1 MRKLLL
7 ILICL
12 FVSNEVKS
20 ESDDLYGKNLVC
32 ENTKVDVFLGFKF
45 LKDLQVLKV
54 GFTVD
59 NGPIS
64 INEKLVYKT
73 TIKKIHID
81 LWSIDRF
88 TLEFFDSSKKVGL
101 CKLVKEDVEF
111 SINKIIDKL
120 MKELKS
126 KQKI

>member
-1 MRKLLL
+1 MKKLLL

-12 FVSNEVKS
+12 FVSFEVKS
-20 ESDDLYGKNLVC
+20 ESDDLSGKNLLC
-32 ENTKVDVFLGFKF
+32 EFNKFAGFLGFKF
-45 LKDLQVLKV
+45 LNDSQVLKV
-54 GFTVD
+54 SFTLD
-59 NGPIS
+59 DGLSNFR
-64 INEKLVYKT
+64 EKFGYYT
-73 TIKKIHID
+73 TNTKIHLD
-81 LWSIDRF
+81 HWSIDRV
-88 TLEFFDSSKKVGL
+88 TLEWFEGFKKLGK

>member
-1 MRKLLL
+1 MKKLLL

-12 FVSNEVKS
+12 FVSFEVKS

-32 ENTKVDVFLGFKF
+32 EHRFGILGFKF
-45 LKDLQVLKV
+45 LKDLQVVKV
-54 GFTVD
+54 SFTLD
-59 NGPIS
+59 NGLDGIK
-64 INEKLVYKT
+64 EKFGYYT
-73 TIKKIHID
+73 THTKIHLD
-81 LWSIDRF
+81 HWSIDRV
-88 TLEFFDSSKKVGL
+88 TLEWFEGFKKLGM